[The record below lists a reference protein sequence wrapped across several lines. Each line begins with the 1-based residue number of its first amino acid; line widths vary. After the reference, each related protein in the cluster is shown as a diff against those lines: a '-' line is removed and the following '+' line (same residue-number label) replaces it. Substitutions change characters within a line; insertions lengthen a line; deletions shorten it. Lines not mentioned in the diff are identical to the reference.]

1 MVVILL
7 GPPGAG
13 KGTQAARLAK
23 RLGLAHVASGDL
35 FREAVA
41 AQTPLGIKAQGYME
55 RGELVPDEIVVAMIL
70 ERLAQPDC
78 RQGAVLDGFPRTVA
92 QAEAL
97 EEALAAQGKEVDV
110 VLLAHVPDEVVLE
123 RLTGRRICRN
133 CQAPYHMTFNPP
145 TREGICDRCG
155 GVLYQRDDDREE
167 TVRHRLRVYRE
178 QTAPLIAYYR
188 RQGLLR
194 EVDGVGEVEEVG
206 ERLLRA
212 LGGEEAG
219 RAWA

>member
-13 KGTQAARLAK
+13 KGTQAARLAE

-41 AQTPLGIKAQGYME
+41 ARTPLGQKAQGYME
-55 RGELVPDEIVVAMIL
+55 RGELVPDEIVVAMVL
-70 ERLAQPDC
+70 ERLTRPDC
-78 RQGAVLDGFPRTVA
+78 RRGAILDGFPRTVA

-97 EEALAAQGKEVDV
+97 ERDLSAQGKKVDA
-110 VLLAHVPDEVVLE
+110 VLLVNVPDEVVLE

-133 CQAPYHMTFNPP
+133 CQAPYHLTFHPP
-145 TREGICDRCG
+145 AQEGICDRCG

-167 TVRHRLRVYRE
+167 TVRHRLRVYWE
-178 QTAPLIAYYR
+178 QTAPLISYYR
-188 RQGLLR
+188 QKRLLR

-212 LGGEEAG
+212 LKEAG

>member
-13 KGTQAARLAK
+13 KGTQAARLAE

-41 AQTPLGIKAQGYME
+41 AQTPLGQKAQGYIE
-55 RGELVPDEIVVAMIL
+55 RGELVPDEIAVAMVL

-78 RQGAVLDGFPRTVA
+78 RRGAILDGFPRTVA

-97 EEALAAQGKEVDV
+97 EEALSAQGKKVDA
-110 VLLAHVPDEVVLE
+110 VLLVRVPDEVVLE

-133 CQAPYHMTFNPP
+133 CQAPYHLTFHPP
-145 TREGICDRCG
+145 AQEGICDRCG

-167 TVRHRLRVYRE
+167 TVRRRLQVYWE
-178 QTAPLIAYYR
+178 QTAPLISYYR
-188 RQGLLR
+188 RKQLLR

-212 LGGEEAG
+212 LDGAQPS
-219 RAWA
+219 

>member
-13 KGTQAARLAK
+13 KGTQAVRLAK

-41 AQTPLGIKAQGYME
+41 AQTPLGQKAQGYME
-55 RGELVPDEIVVAMIL
+55 RGELVPDEIVVAMVL

-78 RQGAVLDGFPRTVA
+78 RRGAVLDGFPRTVA

-97 EEALAAQGKEVDV
+97 EEALSAQRKKVDA
-110 VLLAHVPDEVVLE
+110 VLLVHVPDEVVLE

-145 TREGICDRCG
+145 VQEGICDRCG
-155 GVLYQRDDDREE
+155 GTLYQRDDDREE
-167 TVRHRLRVYRE
+167 TVRHRLQVYRE
-178 QTAPLIAYYR
+178 QTAPLISYYR
-188 RQGLLR
+188 RKRLLR

-212 LGGEEAG
+212 LGVAQ
-219 RAWA
+219 A

>member
-13 KGTQAARLAK
+13 KGTQAARLAE

-41 AQTPLGIKAQGYME
+41 AQTPLGQKAQGYME
-55 RGELVPDEIVVAMIL
+55 RGELVPDEIVVAMVL
-70 ERLAQPDC
+70 ERLTRPDC
-78 RQGAVLDGFPRTVA
+78 RRGAILDGFPRTVA

-97 EEALAAQGKEVDV
+97 ERDLSAQGKKADA
-110 VLLAHVPDEVVLE
+110 VLLVNVPDEVVLE

-133 CQAPYHMTFNPP
+133 CQAPYHLTFHPP
-145 TREGICDRCG
+145 AQEGVCDRCG
-155 GVLYQRDDDREE
+155 GALYQRDDDREE
-167 TVRHRLRVYRE
+167 TVRHRLRVYWE
-178 QTAPLIAYYR
+178 QTAPLISYYR
-188 RQGLLR
+188 QKRLLR

-212 LGGEEAG
+212 LEEAG
-219 RAWA
+219 RPWA